1 MFDLNEFLLEL
12 DHMYAT
18 NPKGVEAYLKS
29 GLEEAGKCLDGPA
42 MLTILNELMGY
53 YRVMSKPE
61 ECEWCIEKAVRI
73 AEKLGIQG
81 TTDYATMLLNIGTA
95 QRVMGRWIRQNL
107 IMKKPMRYL
116 RKSYMNRIIGWR
128 HYITIE
134 VFCMQIPAALRKQKR
149 ICRWRWG

>member
-1 MFDLNEFLLEL
+1 MFDLNEFLREL

-73 AEKLGIQG
+73 ADQLGIQG

-95 QRVMGRWIRQNL
+95 QRVMGQMDKAEAN
-107 IMKKPMRYL
+107 Y
-116 RKSYMNRIIGWR
+116 
-128 HYITIE
+128 E
-134 VFCMQIPAALRKQKR
+134 EA
-149 ICRWRWG
+149 

>member
-29 GLEEAGKCLDGPA
+29 GLEEAGKCLAGPA

-53 YRVMSKPE
+53 DRVMSKPT

-95 QRVMGRWIRQNL
+95 QRVMGQMDKADL

-134 VFCMQIPAALRKQKR
+134 VFCMQIPVVLRKQKR
-149 ICRWRWG
+149 ICRWRWN